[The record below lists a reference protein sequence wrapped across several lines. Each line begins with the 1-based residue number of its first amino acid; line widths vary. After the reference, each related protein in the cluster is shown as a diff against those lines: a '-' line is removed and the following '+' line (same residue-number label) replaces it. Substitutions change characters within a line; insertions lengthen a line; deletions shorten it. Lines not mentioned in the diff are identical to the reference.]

1 MSLQKNCVRR
11 GWFVGLAFGARAL
24 GAVVALGVLWP
35 LGLCGPSGLAR
46 CATLLSIM
54 PTKTSSVNNFSEQVV
69 I

>member
-35 LGLCGPSGLAR
+35 FRFGPVCDA
-46 CATLLSIM
+46 
-54 PTKTSSVNNFSEQVV
+54 VV
-69 I
+69 YYADQNLKCQ